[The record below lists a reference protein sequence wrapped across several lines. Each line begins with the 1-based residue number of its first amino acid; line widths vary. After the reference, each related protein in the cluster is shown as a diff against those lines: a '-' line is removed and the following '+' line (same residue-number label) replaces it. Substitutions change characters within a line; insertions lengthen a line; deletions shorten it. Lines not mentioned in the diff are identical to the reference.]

1 MQESRRLSQYI
12 AGEWR
17 QSTGTQWGEDLNPSD
32 ATEVLAHV
40 PRASIE
46 NINQA
51 AEAAHDAFAGWR
63 AKTGT
68 ERAEYLYRAANTLAA
83 LRQELGLLVAQEVGK
98 PIGEAVQEVDRGA
111 MILRYFAS
119 EAVHPNGQVIPAQKA
134 GSLQFTLR
142 QPVGPQAVISPWN
155 FPVAIPLWKIAP
167 ALAYGNTVVWKPAE
181 TASYVATQIAEVFA
195 ASGFPAGVVNLL
207 LGRGSEVGAKL
218 INHEAIRSVT
228 FTGSDS
234 VGMGIAEQAARRN
247 IKYQLE
253 MGGKNA
259 VIVLADADLEQAAK
273 LTAAGAMRFA
283 GQKCTATSRA
293 VVASEISE
301 QFITLLKKE
310 ILALPVALA
319 IQPKSAVGPLIS
331 KDSLEKV
338 ASYAEKGAVGGQ
350 VVLGGGYARSEDL
363 RNGYFFEP
371 TVIVDVPPD
380 APVAQEEVFGPLLV
394 LHQAKSVSQAIA
406 IANNSRYGLSVSLF
420 TKDINAALE
429 YIQQI
434 ECGMVR
440 VNGDTTGVDPHAP
453 FGGMHNSSSHS
464 REQGTAAIE
473 FFTETKTVQI
483 NASGA

>member
-1 MQESRRLSQYI
+1 MQSTRLLEHYI

-17 QSTGTQWGEDLNPSD
+17 HSRNEQWGEDVNPSD
-32 ATEVLAHV
+32 ATHILAHV
-40 PRASIE
+40 PQSEPAEIIR
-46 NINQA
+46 A
-51 AEAAHDAFAGWR
+51 AEAAHTAFPAWK

-68 ERAEYLYRAANTLAA
+68 ERADLMYRAAQFLADRRNA
-83 LRQELGLLVAQEVGK
+83 VGMLVAQEVGK
-98 PIGEAVQEVDRGA
+98 PIGEALQEVDRGS

-119 EAVHPNGQVIPAQKA
+119 EAVHPNGLVIPAQKA

-142 QPVGPQAVISPWN
+142 QPVGPLAVISPWN

-181 TASYVATQIAEVFA
+181 TASFTAVLLTEVFA
-195 ASGFPAGVVNLL
+195 AAGFPAGVLNLI
-207 LGRGSEVGAKL
+207 LGKGSTVGKTL
-218 INHEAIRSVT
+218 INHEAIRAIT

-234 VGMGIAEQAARRN
+234 VGMGIGRQAAKRN

-259 VIVLADADLEQAAK
+259 VIVLPDADLAQAAK

-293 VVASEISE
+293 VVAAEVNDE
-301 QFITLLKKE
+301 FIQLLKQE
-310 ILALPVALA
+310 IQALPLA
-319 IQPKSAVGPLIS
+319 AAVETRSAVGPVIS

-338 ASYAEKGAVGGQ
+338 SNYAEKGASSGQ
-350 VVLGGGYARSEDL
+350 VILGGSRPTQEGL

-371 TVIVDVPPD
+371 TLIANVSPD

-394 LHQAKSVSQAIA
+394 LHRAQSISEAIA

-420 TKDINAALE
+420 TRDINSALE

-440 VNGDTTGVDPHAP
+440 INGDTTGVDPHAP

-464 REQGTAAIE
+464 REQGPAAIE

-483 NASGA
+483 NSAGS